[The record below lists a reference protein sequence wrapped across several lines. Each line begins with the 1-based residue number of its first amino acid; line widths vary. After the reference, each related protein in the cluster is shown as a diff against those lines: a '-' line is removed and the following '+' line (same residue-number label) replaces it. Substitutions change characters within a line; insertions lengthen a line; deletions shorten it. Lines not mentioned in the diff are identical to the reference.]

1 MERNGWNEFNRIN
14 VQSLFSWAVFSL
26 AFLTAMIG
34 ILSFVHDGENLLVL
48 SVYLIVYVV
57 LLVGLLFCLH
67 VTIEILRVVRTWRL
81 KFKDEHKD
89 IEDLYELLRFPRTEN
104 WVMKKWNKWLV
115 ISLIALLAMLVFVA
129 KMNSG

>member
-34 ILSFVHDGENLLVL
+34 ILSFVHDGENLLAL
-48 SVYLIVYVV
+48 SVYFIVYVV
-57 LLVGLLFCLH
+57 LLAGLLGCLK

-81 KFKDEHKD
+81 KFKEEHKD
-89 IEDLYELLRFPRTEN
+89 VEDLNEFLRFPRTEG
-104 WVMKKWNKWLV
+104 WIVKKWNKWLV
-115 ISLIALLAMLVFVA
+115 ISLIALLATLVFFA